1 MKQTAKELLKS
12 LSVEE
17 LENKVREG
25 AEQMFRLKFQMSM
38 GQGEGLNKYR
48 ELRKE
53 RAVLLTIRR
62 EKGVS
67 SPVVMSLAKGV
78 LSAKGAAKK
87 TAAKKTAAKT
97 AKPKAKKA

>member
-1 MKQTAKELLKS
+1 M
-12 LSVEE
+12 SVEE

-38 GQGEGLNKYR
+38 GQTDGVRKYR

-62 EKGVS
+62 EKGVAG
-67 SPVVMSLAKGV
+67 PVVI
-78 LSAKGAAKK
+78 
-87 TAAKKTAAKT
+87 TAKT
-97 AKPKAKKA
+97 PAKPAKATRKPRAKKA

>member
-1 MKQTAKELLKS
+1 MKQNAKEALKS

-17 LENKVREG
+17 LETKVREG

-38 GQGEGLNKYR
+38 GQGEGLKKYR

-62 EKGVS
+62 EKGVAG
-67 SPVVMSLAKGV
+67 PVVIAALKGAAP
-78 LSAKGAAKK
+78 AKGAAKK
-87 TAAKKTAAKT
+87 TAAKK
-97 AKPKAKKA
+97 PRAKKA